1 MAIDD
6 ERERIPVMILLIC
19 WSAELGQKVNL
30 GFSANTSTSPP
41 NLLTKEGYRT
51 RKLTRSAFIKLND
64 NRCCSPYRSTV
75 RHDVQRMGR

>member
-19 WSAELGQKVNL
+19 WSAEPGQKVNL

-41 NLLTKEGYRT
+41 NLLTKEG
-51 RKLTRSAFIKLND
+51 FIGLEN
-64 NRCCSPYRSTV
+64 
-75 RHDVQRMGR
+75 